1 MTTEP
6 ESVQEGAA
14 IWEAIRA
21 RLEGEQ
27 HRGVF
32 VAPMASLLDQL
43 QERVNDETWA
53 LILDLEL
60 RAGLE
65 VMAGVQV
72 GLELGYER
80 GRAAALVEAQHVPN
94 DATNALKEKL
104 VDLLGDTSIGYLDM
118 MAALLAALQATVTM
132 ARRGLPEEWPTLR
145 VAGVGPQWGRE
156 QAVGR

>member
-32 VAPMASLLDQL
+32 VAPMARLLDQL
-43 QERVNDETWA
+43 QERVDGETWA

-65 VMAGVQV
+65 VMAGAQI

-94 DATNALKEKL
+94 DATTALKERL
-104 VDLLGDTSIGYLDM
+104 VDLLGDTSIGYHDM
-118 MAALLAALQATVTM
+118 MAALLAALHATVTM
-132 ARRGLPEEWPTLR
+132 ARGGLPERPTLR
-145 VAGVGPQWGRE
+145 VAGVGLQWGRE